1 MQLRAGIANRIVR
14 HETVSHISSAATLP
28 TMSRENRLHWS
39 SAVLSHVGKVRRI
52 NEDSCLALPELGLWA
67 VADGMGGHASGGV
80 ASRMVIETLRRLS
93 PPEQWQAFV
102 GQVRAG
108 LQQVH
113 SQLRDL
119 STRLYQQRTVGSTVV
134 VLLAQ
139 GDRGACL
146 WVGDS
151 RVYLLREGGI
161 TQLTRDHSYV
171 QELLDKGLLRPQDAQ
186 LHPQSN
192 LITRAIGQ
200 REELS
205 IDVVDFPLQ
214 AGDVLLLCSDGL
226 YKMLDELEISILLSC
241 GGCQDTVQSLID
253 LALRRGAHDNVTAV
267 VVAIAATTVAA

>member
-1 MQLRAGIANRIVR
+1 MLELLNIIVG
-14 HETVSHISSAATLP
+14 HENASHISCAAKIL
-28 TMSRENRLHWS
+28 TMSQENRLHWS
-39 SAVLSHVGKVRRI
+39 SAALSHTGKVRHI
-52 NEDSCLALPELGLWA
+52 NEDSCLALPEVGLWA
-67 VADGMGGHASGGV
+67 VADGMGGHESGGV

-108 LQQVH
+108 LKQVH
-113 SQLRDL
+113 LQLRDL
-119 STRLYQQRTVGSTVV
+119 STRLYQQRTVGSTAA
-134 VLLAQ
+134 VLLTQ

-151 RVYLLREGGI
+151 RVYLLREGGLA
-161 TQLTRDHSYV
+161 QLTHDHSYV
-171 QELLDKGLLRPQDAQ
+171 QELLDKGLLKPQQAQ
-186 LHPQSN
+186 LHPQGN

-205 IDVVDFPLQ
+205 VDVVDFPLQ

-226 YKMLDELEISILLSC
+226 YKMLDDMEIAILLSC

-267 VVAIAATTVAA
+267 VVAITATTVAA